1 MKRKTFFASMFFAA
15 AAFMG
20 ITANAQNIEKPTI
33 EGKTSFAIVVDETTL
48 QKCRAEIDAYKAV
61 VESEGLP
68 TFIVSENWCSPEC
81 VRGALKNLYEKN
93 NLEGA
98 FLIGDIPIAMVTRA
112 NHLATAFKMDEREYP
127 MGRASIPSDRFYDD
141 FDLKFNPI
149 KDSTDGLKFFYQ
161 MAPESAQYIEC
172 DIYTGRLKPLAAN
185 GCKYEQISKYLK
197 KAVAAH
203 KEHNHFDTFVS
214 YTGYG
219 SYSECLKAWRAEQQI
234 LHEQF
239 PGVFTKYNTAKFIR
253 FTMDP
258 YTKDFVLRELRRPE
272 LDFMVIHAHGLP
284 DKQAL
289 CEIPGLIDQ
298 HFDLSPYIGYEVREG
313 LRSRHK
319 SQREYVQKMIE
330 KWGLDSVWYAGYNTP
345 EVIAKDSIEKAQTS
359 ILIDDINDVKP
370 NPRFIIMDCCF
381 NGDYRYDDFIAGKYI
396 MADGKTVAAFANSVN
411 VIQDGS
417 TFDLMGLL
425 AQGIRLGNWA
435 KYNNI
440 LESHIIG
447 DPTFHYTAPH
457 SHGGHAHAEG
467 AHNHSHEINDMMAV
481 NDVDFWVA
489 HMNAKNPEVQNVAL
503 IKLVENNYKGVEK
516 ILLERVKDS
525 EYAIVRYNALKLLEK
540 FAGPEYREALKIAVK
555 DGFEFT
561 RRIAVNRMG
570 FCGDVEFIPYLI
582 DAYVNDYNALRIK
595 FNIQEALKSF
605 DNNLVKA
612 EVEKYFAGRERFLT
626 ERFKR
631 EFNEL
636 LSYNSAEVSL
646 ADMKDP
652 KVSVE
657 DKVYRAKSLR
667 NRPFHQNIDEILVIV
682 QDENAAPEF
691 RQYLVE
697 ALGWFKRSYK
707 SNEILS
713 VMEKMLAEKQFVTP
727 EMEQELKRACAKLK
741 SEK

>member
-1 MKRKTFFASMFFAA
+1 MKRKTIFASIFFAA

-33 EGKTSFAIVVDETTL
+33 EGKTSFAVVVDQTTL
-48 QKCRAEIDAYKAV
+48 EKCRAEIDGYKAV

-68 TFIVSENWCSPEC
+68 TFIVSGNWCCPDC
-81 VRGALKNLYEKN
+81 VKAVLKDLYEKN

-127 MGRASIPSDRFYDD
+127 MGRASIPTDRFYDD
-141 FDLKFNPI
+141 FDLKFKPI
-149 KDSTDGLKFFYQ
+149 KDSTDGLKHFYQ
-161 MAPESAQYIEC
+161 MDPESAQYIEC
-172 DIYTGRLKPLAAN
+172 DIYTGRLKPLAGN
-185 GCKYEQISKYLK
+185 GDKYAQISKYLN
-197 KAVAAH
+197 KAIAAH
-203 KEHNHFDTFVS
+203 KEHNHFDQFVS

-253 FTMDP
+253 FSMDP
-258 YTKDFVLRELRRPE
+258 YTKDYLLREMRRPE

-284 DKQAL
+284 HKQAL
-289 CEIPGLIDQ
+289 CEIPNFLSRD
-298 HFDLSPYIGYEVREG
+298 FDHTPYIGYEVREG
-313 LRSRHK
+313 LRSSRK
-319 SQREYVQKMIE
+319 GANERTKAIIE
-330 KWGLDSVWYAGYNTP
+330 KWGLDSTWYAGLNTP
-345 EVIAKDSIEKAQTS
+345 EVLAKDSTEKAQTE

-425 AQGIRLGNWA
+425 GQGIRLGNWA

-447 DPTFHYTAPH
+447 DPTFHYTGPH
-457 SHGGHAHAEG
+457 GHGHAHGEG
-467 AHNHSHEINDMMAV
+467 AHNHSHEINDMMAN
-481 NDVDFWVA
+481 NDVDFWLA

-503 IKLVENNYKGVEK
+503 IKLVENNYKGAPA
-516 ILLERVKDS
+516 ILLERVKNSD
-525 EYAIVRYNALKLLEK
+525 YAIVRYNALKLLEK
-540 FAGPEYREALKIAVK
+540 LNGPEYREALKVASN

-582 DAYVNDYNALRIK
+582 NAFVEDYNALRIK
-595 FNIQEALKSF
+595 FNIEEALKCF
-605 DNNLVKA
+605 DKNLVVA
-612 EVEKYFAGRERFLT
+612 EIEKYFAGRERFLT
-626 ERFKR
+626 ERFKK
-631 EFNEL
+631 EL
-636 LSYNSAEVSL
+636 LKVVEGNSAARSL
-646 ADMKDP
+646 EDMKNP
-652 KVSVE
+652 EVSVE
-657 DKVYRAKSLR
+657 DKIYRAKALR
-667 NRPFHQNIDEILVIV
+667 NRPFHQNIDEMLVIV
-682 QDENAAPEF
+682 QDADAAPEF

-697 ALGWFKRSYK
+697 SLGWFRRSYK

>member
-1 MKRKTFFASMFFAA
+1 MKRKTIFASIFFAA

-33 EGKTSFAIVVDETTL
+33 EGKTSFAVVVDQTTL
-48 QKCRAEIDAYKAV
+48 DKCRAEIDSYKAV

-68 TFIVSENWCSPEC
+68 TFIVSGNWCCPDC
-81 VRGALKNLYEKN
+81 VRGVLKDLYEKN

-127 MGRASIPSDRFYDD
+127 MGRASIPTDRFYDD
-141 FDLKFNPI
+141 FDLKFIPI
-149 KDSTDGLKFFYQ
+149 KDSTDGLKHFYQ
-161 MAPESAQYIEC
+161 MDPQSAQYIEC
-172 DIYTGRLKPLAAN
+172 DIYTGRLKPLAGN
-185 GCKYEQISKYLK
+185 GDKYAQISKYLK

-203 KEHNHFDTFVS
+203 KEHNHFDQFVS

-253 FTMDP
+253 FSMDP
-258 YTKDFVLRELRRPE
+258 YTKDYLLREMRRPE

-284 DKQAL
+284 HKQAL
-289 CEIPGLIDQ
+289 CEIPNFLSRD
-298 HFDLSPYIGYEVREG
+298 FDHTPYIGYEVREG
-313 LRSRHK
+313 LRSTRK
-319 SQREYVQKMIE
+319 RDVERTQALIE
-330 KWGLDSVWYAGYNTP
+330 KWGLDSTWYAGLNTP
-345 EVIAKDSIEKAQTS
+345 EVLAKDSIEKAQTE

-425 AQGIRLGNWA
+425 GQGIRLGNWA

-457 SHGGHAHAEG
+457 GHGHAHGEG
-467 AHNHSHEINDMMAV
+467 AHNHSHEINDMMAN
-481 NDVDFWVA
+481 NDVDFWLA

-503 IKLVENNYKGVEK
+503 IKLVENNYKGAPA
-516 ILLERVKDS
+516 ILLERVKNSD
-525 EYAIVRYNALKLLEK
+525 YAIVRYNALKLLEK
-540 FAGPEYREALKIAVK
+540 LNGPEYREALKVATN

-582 DAYVNDYNALRIK
+582 NAFVEDYNALRIK
-595 FNIQEALKSF
+595 FNIEEALKCF
-605 DNNLVKA
+605 DKNLVVA
-612 EVEKYFAGRERFLT
+612 EIEKYFAGRDRFLT
-626 ERFKR
+626 ERFKKQ
-631 EFNEL
+631 L
-636 LSYNSAEVSL
+636 LNAVEGNSAARSLEDMKNPEVSV
-646 ADMKDP
+646 D
-652 KVSVE
+652 
-657 DKVYRAKSLR
+657 DKIYRAKALR
-667 NRPFHQNIDEILVIV
+667 NRPFHQNVDEMLVIV
-682 QDENAAPEF
+682 QDANAAPEF

-697 ALGWFKRSYK
+697 SLGWFRRSYK

>member
-1 MKRKTFFASMFFAA
+1 M
-15 AAFMG
+15 
-20 ITANAQNIEKPTI
+20 
-33 EGKTSFAIVVDETTL
+33 
-48 QKCRAEIDAYKAV
+48 
-61 VESEGLP
+61 
-68 TFIVSENWCSPEC
+68 
-81 VRGALKNLYEKN
+81 
-93 NLEGA
+93 
-98 FLIGDIPIAMVTRA
+98 
-112 NHLATAFKMDEREYP
+112 
-127 MGRASIPSDRFYDD
+127 
-141 FDLKFNPI
+141 
-149 KDSTDGLKFFYQ
+149 
-161 MAPESAQYIEC
+161 
-172 DIYTGRLKPLAAN
+172 KPLAGN
-185 GCKYEQISKYLK
+185 GDKYAQISKYLK

-203 KEHNHFDTFVS
+203 KEHNHFDQFVS

-253 FTMDP
+253 FSMDP
-258 YTKDFVLRELRRPE
+258 YTKDYILREMRRPE

-284 DKQAL
+284 HKQAL
-289 CEIPGLIDQ
+289 CEIPNFLSRD
-298 HFDLSPYIGYEVREG
+298 FDHTPYIGYEVREG
-313 LRSRHK
+313 LRSPRK
-319 SQREYVQKMIE
+319 RDVERTQALIE
-330 KWGLDSVWYAGYNTP
+330 KWGLDSTWYAGLNTP
-345 EVIAKDSIEKAQTS
+345 EVLAKDSIEKAQTE

-425 AQGIRLGNWA
+425 GQGIRLGNWA

-447 DPTFHYTAPH
+447 APTFHYTAPH
-457 SHGGHAHAEG
+457 GHGHAHGEG
-467 AHNHSHEINDMMAV
+467 AHNHSHEINDMMAN
-481 NDVDFWVA
+481 NDVDFWLA

-503 IKLVENNYKGVEK
+503 IKLVENNYKGAPA
-516 ILLERVKDS
+516 ILLERVKNSD
-525 EYAIVRYNALKLLEK
+525 YAIVRYNALKLLEK
-540 FAGPEYREALKIAVK
+540 LNGPEYREALKVATN

-582 DAYVNDYNALRIK
+582 NAFVEDYNALRIK
-595 FNIQEALKSF
+595 FNIEEALKCF
-605 DNNLVKA
+605 DKNLVVA
-612 EVEKYFAGRERFLT
+612 EIEKYFAGRDRFLT
-626 ERFKR
+626 ERFKKQ
-631 EFNEL
+631 L
-636 LSYNSAEVSL
+636 LNAVEGNSAARSLEDMKNPEVSV
-646 ADMKDP
+646 D
-652 KVSVE
+652 
-657 DKVYRAKSLR
+657 DKIYRAKALR
-667 NRPFHQNIDEILVIV
+667 NRPFHQNVDEMLVIV
-682 QDENAAPEF
+682 QDANAAPEF

-697 ALGWFKRSYK
+697 SLGWFRRSYK